1 SSYTNYFTKLEAKIK
16 KYNIKPK
23 NIYNIDKK
31 GFIIGVLSKARRIFI
46 KQALLS
52 S

>member
-1 SSYTNYFTKLEAKIK
+1 YTKYFNKLQAKIK
-16 KYNIKPK
+16 KYSIEPK
-23 NIYNIDKK
+23 NVYNIDKK

-46 KQALLS
+46 KQAIIS